1 MSHLSARDL
10 LRRDYKEYTYTL
22 PWAGNTLITA
32 GLASVPVSLEV
43 MGKDGKLEEA
53 LGSWAQERGIS
64 VLGVLTSFKSGKD
77 GKGKGVREMAWVVL
91 DPNTKK
97 AEAEAAP
104 AAETGVDYKELKKR
118 LWAGLEANRDLK
130 LKKHK
135 KVSLDAE
142 KLPSGA
148 AGKAYKQG
156 NANANRKVTA
166 PALKDILESVDVVG
180 KTKKG
185 KSA

>member
-1 MSHLSARDL
+1 VSHLSARDL

-22 PWAGNTLITA
+22 PWAGNALIKA
-32 GLASVPVSLEV
+32 GLASVPVSVAV

-53 LGSWAQERGIS
+53 LGSWAQERGIA

-77 GKGKGVREMAWVVL
+77 GKGKGVRETAWVVL
-91 DPNTKK
+91 DLNKK
-97 AEAEAAP
+97 VAGEEGTEA
-104 AAETGVDYKELKKR
+104 GVDYEELKKR
-118 LWAGLEANRDLK
+118 LWAGLEANTDLK
-130 LKKHK
+130 LKQRK

-148 AGKAYKQG
+148 AGKVYKQG
-156 NANANRKVTA
+156 NAKANRKVTA
-166 PALKDILESVDVVG
+166 PALKEILESVDIVG